1 MSGLKSGLRNGR
13 DVHELWQI
21 DIEDYVND
29 LAWSGDR
36 RFLAAISVGGRV
48 CVCAHETRELHVLG
62 QHAGGG
68 SSVSWRPGTTE
79 LASIG
84 HDGTVKIWEATTQ
97 RLIRELDAGAEWGTR
112 VAWRPQGTSL
122 ASAAGKC
129 LRLFTTD
136 GEIAYESHDH
146 ESTIADI
153 GWNPDGSAI
162 AVAAYFGVTLH
173 IPGRPLRRLEW
184 KGSSLALAWSP
195 TAKYLVTGEQ
205 DSSVHVWYVKTGR
218 DSQMSGFATKVLEL
232 SWHRSGNY
240 LATGG
245 SDSIVL
251 WDTSGSGPEGR
262 KPRMLQGHTTRLT
275 QLQFQLRG
283 DDIASADADGML
295 LLWTPLTHV
304 TPYFGRTFE
313 SAVTRLAWSPDD
325 RRLAIGE
332 RNGMV
337 TTLGFSETR

>member
-1 MSGLKSGLRNGR
+1 MFGLKAGQRDGR
-13 DVHELWQI
+13 ELKEVWQI

-36 RFLAAISVGGRV
+36 QFLAAISVSGRV
-48 CVCAHETRELHVLG
+48 WVYAHEDRELHLLG
-62 QHAGGG
+62 EHAGGG
-68 SSVSWRPGTTE
+68 SSISWRPGTTE

-84 HDGTVKIWEATTQ
+84 HDGTVRLWEARSQ
-97 RLIRELDAGAEWGTR
+97 RLIRELDAGAEWGTK

-136 GEIAYESHDH
+136 GEIAYESSDH

-173 IPGRPLRRLEW
+173 IPGKPLRRLEW
-184 KGSSLALAWSP
+184 KGSSLVLAWSP

-205 DSSVHVWYVKTGR
+205 DSSVHVWYLKTGK
-218 DSQMSGFATKVLEL
+218 DSQMSGFATKVLEM

-251 WDTSGSGPEGR
+251 WDTSGAGPEGR
-262 KPRMLQGHTTRLT
+262 KPKMLEGHPTRLT
-275 QLQFQLRG
+275 QLQFQARG

-304 TPYFGRTFE
+304 TPYFARAFE

-325 RRLAIGE
+325 QRLTVGE
-332 RNGMV
+332 RDGTI
-337 TTLGFSETR
+337 TTLGFKK

>member
-1 MSGLKSGLRNGR
+1 MRL
-13 DVHELWQI
+13 
-21 DIEDYVND
+21 
-29 LAWSGDR
+29 
-36 RFLAAISVGGRV
+36 
-48 CVCAHETRELHVLG
+48 
-62 QHAGGG
+62 
-68 SSVSWRPGTTE
+68 
-79 LASIG
+79 
-84 HDGTVKIWEATTQ
+84 WEARSQ
-97 RLIRELDAGAEWGTR
+97 RLIRELDAGAEWGTK

-136 GEIAYESHDH
+136 GEIAYESSDH

-173 IPGRPLRRLEW
+173 IPGKPLRRLEW
-184 KGSSLALAWSP
+184 KGSSLVLAWSP

-205 DSSVHVWYVKTGR
+205 DSSVHVWYLKTGK

-251 WDTSGSGPEGR
+251 WDTSGAGPEGR
-262 KPRMLQGHTTRLT
+262 KPKMLEGHPTRLT
-275 QLQFQLRG
+275 QLQFQSRG

-304 TPYFGRTFE
+304 TPYFARAFE

-325 RRLAIGE
+325 QRLTVGE
-332 RNGMV
+332 RDGTI
-337 TTLGFSETR
+337 TTLGFKK